1 LGTVYSM
8 SQTGDELS
16 SALQG
21 LIQHAW
27 SLPTALSLMTWYVFA
42 PQCLS
47 TLIVVKRE
55 TNGWRMPLI
64 MLTYLFAL
72 AYGASYIVY
81 RLALNWAN

>member
-1 LGTVYSM
+1 
-8 SQTGDELS
+8 
-16 SALQG
+16 
-21 LIQHAW
+21 
-27 SLPTALSLMTWYVFA
+27 VFA

-81 RLALNWAN
+81 HLALNWAN